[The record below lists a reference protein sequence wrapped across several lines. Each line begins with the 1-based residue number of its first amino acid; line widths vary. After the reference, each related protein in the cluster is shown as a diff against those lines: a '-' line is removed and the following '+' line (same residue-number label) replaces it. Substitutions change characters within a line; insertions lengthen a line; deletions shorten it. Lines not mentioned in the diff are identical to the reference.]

1 MNRRIHVIY
10 GFILGMVLTFLGVY
24 FYVTMFVGGEFNE
37 SIVAIKSQNNFGKV
51 IALGSIPNLFAFFL
65 LLKKNR
71 EMWARGVV
79 LATIALAIS
88 TIFYL

>member
-1 MNRRIHVIY
+1 MNKRIHIIY
-10 GFILGMVLTFLGVY
+10 GFVLGMILAFLGMY
-24 FYVTMFVGGEFNE
+24 FYMTMFIGGEFSE
-37 SIVAIKSQNNFGKV
+37 SLAAIKSQNNFGKV
-51 IALGSIPNLFAFFL
+51 IALGSIPNLLAFFL

-79 LATIALAIS
+79 LATIFLAIS

>member
-1 MNRRIHVIY
+1 MNKRIHVIY
-10 GFILGMVLTFLGVY
+10 GFILGMALTFFGMY